1 MNGISGSRGR
11 SAGAP
16 EADVLVVGYGPVG
29 QVLSI
34 LLAQHGWRVVVV
46 ERHPEPY
53 SLPRAVAF
61 DAEAAR
67 TLDAVGVSGRIG
79 DITEPS
85 QDYVVSDA
93 AGRQLLR
100 IGLGGSDGPGRPDST
115 SVYQPGLEAALAAR
129 GGELPTLRVHRG
141 LRAVELTGSDCG
153 AELVAEDERNGVR
166 RTFTASWVVGCD
178 GAGSFVRRSLDVGW
192 ADSGFALDWLAC
204 DVVPHRPEEFPPSNL
219 QIADPA
225 RPRVAVSC
233 GPGRRRWEFMRM
245 PGEDRAEFGTE
256 ENAWRLLS
264 MFSARPDNATLTRH
278 ATYTFRARNAEHW
291 RRGRV
296 LLAGDAAHQMPP
308 FAGQGM
314 CSGFRDAAN
323 LAWKLD
329 LVLGGRAGEALLD
342 SYEQERRAH
351 VQHAIDLSVRLGRLI
366 CVTDPAAAADRD
378 RAMTARP
385 TGPARPSEPARPTG
399 PARSASP
406 LGERLARGFLA
417 DDGGPPAG
425 ELMGQV
431 RLTGPDGPGPAD
443 SVLGPGF
450 VLLCRENLAD
460 TLSPAA
466 LETLRVV
473 SVRVVTVLRA
483 DAGSAPG
490 PNTVL
495 DTDGRCLPWLES
507 IPAGAVLIRPD
518 RYLFGAAPDADGLAA
533 LIADF
538 RRRLSPAT
546 RGPGAAAGS
555 A

>member
-29 QVLSI
+29 QVLSL

-129 GGELPTLRVHRG
+129 GEELPTLRVHRG
-141 LRAVELTGSDCG
+141 LRAVELTGSDSG
-153 AELVAEDERNGVR
+153 AELVAEDERGGVR
-166 RTFTASWVVGCD
+166 RAFTASWVVGCD
-178 GAGSFVRRSLDVGW
+178 GAGSFVRRSLGVGW

-204 DVVPHRPEEFPPSNL
+204 DVVPHRPEDFPPSNL

-291 RRGRV
+291 RHGRV

-329 LVLGGRAGEALLD
+329 LVLGGRTGEALLD

-385 TGPARPSEPARPTG
+385 AGPARPSEPARPAG

-406 LGERLARGFLA
+406 LGEHLAKGFLA
-417 DDGGPPAG
+417 DGGPPAG

-431 RLTGPDGPGPAD
+431 RLTGPEGPGPAD

-450 VLLCRENLAD
+450 VLLCRENLAG

-466 LETLRVV
+466 LETLRPVP
-473 SVRVVTVLRA
+473 VRVVTVLRA

-533 LIADF
+533 LITDF
-538 RRRLSPAT
+538 RRRLGPVT

>member
-100 IGLGGSDGPGRPDST
+100 IGLGGSDGTGRPDST
-115 SVYQPGLEAALAAR
+115 SVYQPGLETALAAR
-129 GGELPTLRVHRG
+129 GEELPTLRVLRG
-141 LRAVELTGSDCG
+141 LRAVELTESGTG
-153 AELVAEDERNGVR
+153 AELVAEDERDGER

-178 GAGSFVRRSLDVGW
+178 GAGSFVRRSLGVGW

-204 DVVPHRPEEFPPSNL
+204 DVVPHRPEDFPPSNL

-256 ENAWRLLS
+256 KNAWRLLS

-329 LVLGGRAGEALLD
+329 LVLGGRAGDALLD
-342 SYEQERRAH
+342 SYEQERRVH

-385 TGPARPSEPARPTG
+385 AGPARPSEPVRASEPARPAG

-406 LGERLARGFLA
+406 LGEHLAKGFLA
-417 DDGGPPAG
+417 DGGPPAG

-450 VLLCRENLAD
+450 VLLCRGNLAD
-460 TLSPAA
+460 TLPPAA
-466 LETLRVV
+466 LETLRRV
-473 SVRVVTVLRA
+473 SGRVVTVLRA

-507 IPAGAVLIRPD
+507 MSAGAVLIRPD
-518 RYLFGAAPDADGLAA
+518 RYLFGAAPDADELAA
-533 LIADF
+533 LMAGF
-538 RRRLSPAT
+538 RRRLRPAV
-546 RGPGAAAGS
+546 
-555 A
+555 

>member
-1 MNGISGSRGR
+1 MNGISGSHGR

-141 LRAVELTGSDCG
+141 LRAVELTGSDSG
-153 AELVAEDERNGVR
+153 AELVAEDERGGVR

-178 GAGSFVRRSLDVGW
+178 GAGSFVRRSLGIGRS
-192 ADSGFALDWLAC
+192 DSGFALDWLAC
-204 DVVPHRPEEFPPSNL
+204 DVVPHRPEDFPPSNL

-329 LVLGGRAGEALLD
+329 LVLGGRAGESLLD
-342 SYEQERRAH
+342 SYEEERRAH

-366 CVTDPAAAADRD
+366 CLTDPAAAADRD

-385 TGPARPSEPARPTG
+385 AGPARPSGPARPAG

-406 LGERLARGFLA
+406 LGEHLAKGFLA
-417 DDGGPPAG
+417 DGGPPAG
-425 ELMGQV
+425 ELLGQV

-443 SVLGPGF
+443 SLLGPGF

-466 LETLRVV
+466 LETLRLV
-473 SVRVVTVLRA
+473 SGRVVTVLRA

-555 A
+555 V

>member
-11 SAGAP
+11 GAGAP

-34 LLAQHGWRVVVV
+34 LLAQYGWRVVVV

-67 TLDAVGVSGRIG
+67 TLDAVGVAGRIG

-93 AGRQLLR
+93 AGRQLMR
-100 IGLGGSDGPGRPDST
+100 IGLGGSDGTGRPDST

-141 LRAVELTGSDCG
+141 LRAVELTGSDSV
-153 AELVAEDERNGVR
+153 AELVAEDEHGRER

-178 GAGSFVRRSLDVGW
+178 GAGSFVRRSLGVGW

-204 DVVPHRPEEFPPSNL
+204 DVVPDRPEDFPPSNL

-264 MFSARPDNATLTRH
+264 MFSARPDNVTLTRH

-291 RRGRV
+291 RHGRV

-385 TGPARPSEPARPTG
+385 SGPARPPGPARPSG
-399 PARSASP
+399 P
-406 LGERLARGFLA
+406 LGEHLAEGFLA
-417 DDGGPPAG
+417 DGGPPAG
-425 ELMGQV
+425 ELAGRM
-431 RLTGPDGPGPAD
+431 RLTGPGGPGPAD

-450 VLLCRENLAD
+450 VLLCRENVAD
-460 TLSPAA
+460 ALSPTAR
-466 LETLRVV
+466 ETLRLV
-473 SVRVVTVLRA
+473 SGRVVTVLPA
-483 DAGSAPG
+483 DAGTDTAPG
-490 PNTVL
+490 PDTVL
-495 DTDGRCLPWLES
+495 DTDGHCLPWLDS
-507 IPAGAVLIRPD
+507 IPAGAVLVRPD
-518 RYLFGAAPDADGLAA
+518 RYVFGAARDADGLTA
-533 LIADF
+533 LFTDV
-538 RRRLSPAT
+538 RRRLRPAT
-546 RGPGAAAGS
+546 GWPDAAAES

>member
-100 IGLGGSDGPGRPDST
+100 IGLGGSDGTGRPDST

-129 GGELPTLRVHRG
+129 GEELPTLRVLRG
-141 LRAVELTGSDCG
+141 LRAVELTESGTG
-153 AELVAEDERNGVR
+153 AELVAEDERDGER

-178 GAGSFVRRSLDVGW
+178 GAGSFVRRSLGVGW

-204 DVVPHRPEEFPPSNL
+204 DVVPHRPEDFPPSNL

-256 ENAWRLLS
+256 KNAWRLLS

-329 LVLGGRAGEALLD
+329 LVLGGRAGDALLD
-342 SYEQERRAH
+342 SYEQERRVH

-385 TGPARPSEPARPTG
+385 AGPARPSEPVRASEPARPAG

-406 LGERLARGFLA
+406 LGEHLAKGFLA
-417 DDGGPPAG
+417 DGGPPAG

-450 VLLCRENLAD
+450 VLLCRGNLAD
-460 TLSPAA
+460 TLPPAA
-466 LETLRVV
+466 LETLRRV
-473 SVRVVTVLRA
+473 SGRVVTVLRA

-507 IPAGAVLIRPD
+507 MSAGAVLIRPD
-518 RYLFGAAPDADGLAA
+518 RYLFGAAPDADELAA
-533 LIADF
+533 LMAGF
-538 RRRLSPAT
+538 RRRLRPAV
-546 RGPGAAAGS
+546 
-555 A
+555 

>member
-67 TLDAVGVSGRIG
+67 TLDAVGVTGRIG

-100 IGLGGSDGPGRPDST
+100 IGLGGSDGTGRPDST

-129 GGELPTLRVHRG
+129 GEELPTLRVLRG
-141 LRAVELTGSDCG
+141 LRAVELTESGSG
-153 AELVAEDERNGVR
+153 AELVAEDERGGER

-178 GAGSFVRRSLDVGW
+178 GAGSFVRRSLGVGW

-204 DVVPHRPEEFPPSNL
+204 DVVPHRPEDFPPSNL

-256 ENAWRLLS
+256 QNAWRLLS

-329 LVLGGRAGEALLD
+329 LVLGGRAGDALLD
-342 SYEQERRAH
+342 SYEQERRVH

-385 TGPARPSEPARPTG
+385 AGPARPSEPVRASEPARPAG

-406 LGERLARGFLA
+406 LGEHLAKGFLA
-417 DDGGPPAG
+417 DGGPPAG

-450 VLLCRENLAD
+450 VLLCRANLAD
-460 TLSPAA
+460 TLPPAA
-466 LETLRVV
+466 LETLRGV
-473 SVRVVTVLRA
+473 SGRVVTVLRA

-507 IPAGAVLIRPD
+507 MSAGAVLIRPD
-518 RYLFGAAPDADGLAA
+518 RYLFGAAPDADELAA
-533 LIADF
+533 LMAGF
-538 RRRLSPAT
+538 RRRLRPAV
-546 RGPGAAAGS
+546 
-555 A
+555 

>member
-11 SAGAP
+11 GAGAP

-34 LLAQHGWRVVVV
+34 LLAQYGWRVVVV

-67 TLDAVGVSGRIG
+67 TLDAVGVTGRIG

-93 AGRQLLR
+93 AGRQLMR
-100 IGLGGSDGPGRPDST
+100 IGLGGSDGTGRPDST

-129 GGELPTLRVHRG
+129 GEELPTLRVHRG
-141 LRAVELTGSDCG
+141 LRAVELTGSDSVAG
-153 AELVAEDERNGVR
+153 LVAEDEHGRER

-178 GAGSFVRRSLDVGW
+178 GAGSFVRRSLGVGW

-204 DVVPHRPEEFPPSNL
+204 DVVPDRPEDFPPSNL

-264 MFSARPDNATLTRH
+264 MFSARPDNVTLTRH

-385 TGPARPSEPARPTG
+385 SGPARPAG
-399 PARSASP
+399 P
-406 LGERLARGFLA
+406 LGEHLAEGFLA
-417 DDGGPPAG
+417 DGGPPAG
-425 ELMGQV
+425 GLAGRM

-450 VLLCRENLAD
+450 VLLCRENVAGA
-460 TLSPAA
+460 LSLTAR
-466 LETLRVV
+466 ETLRLV
-473 SVRVVTVLRA
+473 SGRVVTVLPA
-483 DAGSAPG
+483 DADAETGTAPG
-490 PNTVL
+490 PDTVL
-495 DTDGRCLPWLES
+495 DTDGRCLPWLDS
-507 IPAGAVLIRPD
+507 IAAGAVLIRPD
-518 RYLFGAAPDADGLAA
+518 RYVFGAARDADGLTA
-533 LIADF
+533 LFTDV
-538 RRRLSPAT
+538 RRRLRPAT
-546 RGPGAAAGS
+546 GWPDAAAES

>member
-1 MNGISGSRGR
+1 MNGISGSPSR

-67 TLDAVGVSGRIG
+67 TLDAAGVADRIG

-93 AGRQLLR
+93 AGQQLLR
-100 IGLGGSDGPGRPDST
+100 IGLGSPDGPGRPDST

-129 GGELPTLRVHRG
+129 GEELPTLRVHRG
-141 LRAVELTGSDCG
+141 LRAVELTGSDSG
-153 AELVAEDERNGVR
+153 AELVAEDERSGER

-178 GAGSFVRRSLDVGW
+178 GAGSFVRRSLGVGW

-204 DVVPHRPEEFPPSNL
+204 DVVPHRPEDFPPSNL

-329 LVLGGRAGEALLD
+329 LVLDGRAGEALLD
-342 SYEQERRAH
+342 SYELERRAH
-351 VQHAIDLSVRLGRLI
+351 VQHAIDLSVRLGHLI
-366 CVTDPAAAADRD
+366 CMTDPTMAADRD

-385 TGPARPSEPARPTG
+385 SGPARPSEPAR
-399 PARSASP
+399 SASP
-406 LGERLARGFLA
+406 LGEHLAEGFLA
-417 DDGGPPAG
+417 DGGPPAG
-425 ELMGQV
+425 ELIGEN
-431 RLTGPDGPGPAD
+431 RLTGPEGPGPAD

-450 VLLCRENLAD
+450 VLLCRDNLAD

-466 LETLRVV
+466 LETLRLVHG
-473 SVRVVTVLRA
+473 RVVTVLRA
-483 DAGSAPG
+483 DAGGAPG
-490 PNTVL
+490 PAAVL
-495 DTDGRCLPWLES
+495 DTDGRFLPWLES

-533 LIADF
+533 LITDF
-538 RRRLSPAT
+538 GRRLRPAAQ
-546 RGPGAAAGS
+546 GPGPAAAGS

>member
-67 TLDAVGVSGRIG
+67 TLDAVGVTGRIG

-100 IGLGGSDGPGRPDST
+100 IGLGGSDGTGRPDST

-129 GGELPTLRVHRG
+129 GEELPTLRVLRG
-141 LRAVELTGSDCG
+141 LRAVELTESGSG
-153 AELVAEDERNGVR
+153 AELVAEDERGGER

-178 GAGSFVRRSLDVGW
+178 GAGSFVRRSLGVGW

-204 DVVPHRPEEFPPSNL
+204 DVVPHRPEDFPPSNL

-256 ENAWRLLS
+256 QNAWRLLS

-329 LVLGGRAGEALLD
+329 LVLGGRVGDALLD
-342 SYEQERRAH
+342 SYEQERRVH

-385 TGPARPSEPARPTG
+385 AGPARPSEPVRASEPARPAG

-406 LGERLARGFLA
+406 LGEHLAKGFLA
-417 DDGGPPAG
+417 DGGPPAG

-450 VLLCRENLAD
+450 VLLCRANLAD
-460 TLSPAA
+460 TLAPAA
-466 LETLRVV
+466 LETLRRV
-473 SVRVVTVLRA
+473 SGRVVTVLRA

-507 IPAGAVLIRPD
+507 MSAGAVLIRPD
-518 RYLFGAAPDADGLAA
+518 RYLFGAAPDADELAA
-533 LIADF
+533 LMAGF
-538 RRRLSPAT
+538 RRRLRPAV
-546 RGPGAAAGS
+546 
-555 A
+555 